1 MKQLLVFL
9 LFAALFCWLM
19 FSPIY
24 KHVLVIRQA
33 LLQQEADY
41 LLEVGAS
48 GRYGYIDGGMV
59 AESRKRLEGYGFQAS
74 SLLYEVASTS
84 GVEADNAASPLPRGI
99 GIRLRITY
107 PYENLLNIDRL
118 IGVEPP
124 SDDAR
129 IAGGGMKMS
138 EYVPSR

>member
-1 MKQLLVFL
+1 MKQLLVFI
-9 LFAALFCWLM
+9 LFSAMFCWLM

-24 KHVLVIRQA
+24 KHVLIIRQA

-48 GRYGYIDGGMV
+48 GRYGYIDGGML
-59 AESRKRLEGYGFQAS
+59 AASRDRLAAYGFQPGK
-74 SLLYEVASTS
+74 LEYEVSSTT
-84 GVEADNAASPLPRGI
+84 GEPADNPSAPLPRGT
-99 GIRLRITY
+99 GLRLVIRY

-124 SDDAR
+124 LGAR
-129 IAGGGMKMS
+129 LAAQGLKMS
-138 EYVPSR
+138 EYVPSP